1 MRVLDCHDLVASEPR
16 YHITCIERFSLNKD
30 QKASNASTVGRSV
43 SKIAQENFDILCV
56 QLESEAEIYS
66 LSEIH
71 SKMIELVGEIND
83 VDTKWWLKTKLQI
96 KYGEDI
102 MFAEASG

>member
-1 MRVLDCHDLVASEPR
+1 
-16 YHITCIERFSLNKD
+16 
-30 QKASNASTVGRSV
+30 
-43 SKIAQENFDILCV
+43 
-56 QLESEAEIYS
+56 
-66 LSEIH
+66 
-71 SKMIELVGEIND
+71 MIELVGEIND